1 MAAEVVGFSW
11 LTGAHEDRT
20 WRASRDCQ
28 SSFKGDGNRTKVEGT
43 GVKTMLTPI
52 VPAGLSIT
60 PGLSQ
65 AMLIK
70 GGSLLVVSGLVSTN
84 AQAPLSAATSRVS
97 SPRYSRTWTRH
108 SGRLA
113 PTSILSHA
121 LPIILWTTKR
131 ASRDCPLGSRSVRQ
145 FGEAP
150 REYAHRRRGAG
161 SSKFPHRNG
170 RHRRRALAG
179 EQALS
184 RADCVPLMVEVTLP
198 TNVGFSP
205 TRGNQP
211 VLPISP

>member
-1 MAAEVVGFSW
+1 VAAEVVGFSW

-84 AQAPLSAATSRVS
+84 AQGAIVGSDIESQLTQIFENMDATLRAAGSNFHSVARLTYYLVDYQTRISRLSARFAIGSSIWRSPPRVRSSASRRWLFQVS
-97 SPRYSRTWTRH
+97 SSKWTPSPSRP
-108 SGRLA
+108 SGRA
-113 PTSILSHA
+113 
-121 LPIILWTTKR
+121 
-131 ASRDCPLGSRSVRQ
+131 
-145 FGEAP
+145 
-150 REYAHRRRGAG
+150 GAFE
-161 SSKFPHRNG
+161 S
-170 RHRRRALAG
+170 
-179 EQALS
+179 
-184 RADCVPLMVEVTLP
+184 
-198 TNVGFSP
+198 
-205 TRGNQP
+205 
-211 VLPISP
+211 